1 MQISSEYSFGF
12 SIFQIDYILLRCE
25 KLICL
30 DCLSEAGSLKNW
42 YAYSIYGKLHIFK
55 SFNFDEYPD

>member
-12 SIFQIDYILLRCE
+12 SIFQIDYIPLRCE

-30 DCLSEAGSLKNW
+30 DCLSEARSLKNR
-42 YAYSIYGKLHIFK
+42 YAYPIYGKLHILK
-55 SFNFDEYPD
+55 SYNFEDIPD